1 MQNNHPAPSR
11 HPFSKPG
18 ISCLAFAL
26 CIVAGCSSQ
35 SDQPAQRSS
44 LHKATQQKAI
54 ATAERPVATSPAS
67 RQAQESTMLHE
78 RRIYTDTYDDAL
90 ISYNELPQLRAPSEL
105 SDRERYAHFD
115 DNPVQRVTE
124 QPLSTFSIDVDTGSY
139 ANVRRMLLDGQLPPQ
154 DAVRVEEM
162 LNYFSYEYPQPRS
175 PAQPFSITTRLATT
189 PWNPNTHLLSV
200 GLQGF
205 APTTSER
212 PASNLVF
219 LIDVSG
225 SMQDA
230 SKLPL
235 LKKSFRLLT
244 NQLTEADTIAMVV
257 YAGGTGIVLEP
268 TSGENKATIMAA
280 LDRLDAGGSTNGA
293 AGIELAYSL
302 AEQAYLEDGIN
313 RVILATDGD
322 FNVGTTD
329 FEQLIDKVEKRRR
342 QGISLTTLGFGTGNY
357 NDQLM
362 EQLADKGNGN
372 YAYIDNLQEARK
384 VLVEELNAT
393 LHTIARD
400 VKIQLEFNPGVVA
413 EYRLIGYENRQLR
426 REDFNND
433 HVDAGEIGAGHTV
446 TAMYEISLTN
456 GDRQYHE
463 PLRYQQAA
471 VHDAAPRDELAFI
484 RLRYKTSTSATSQLL
499 EHAINQGEPDKA
511 DAAMTDLR
519 FAAAIAAFGQRLR
532 GGTYL
537 QGYSFSDIR
546 KLARKNLG
554 EDTGGYR
561 AEFIRLVDLAASL
574 DQEYPDRLA
583 KR

>member
-1 MQNNHPAPSR
+1 
-11 HPFSKPG
+11 
-18 ISCLAFAL
+18 
-26 CIVAGCSSQ
+26 
-35 SDQPAQRSS
+35 
-44 LHKATQQKAI
+44 
-54 ATAERPVATSPAS
+54 
-67 RQAQESTMLHE
+67 MLHE